1 MASAIQ
7 FLKGTALRPTVVIS
21 GRNRAL
27 AYYCLEIVHERI
39 PGWQWVKHLSAEDTS
54 PSELLLSLGTSSV
67 FGEATVIN
75 YSNAEQ
81 ASDWEPIQRYSAS
94 PTKNIT
100 LIVQANSV
108 RTTEDERWLLSSG
121 NVLNIDCGSLS
132 EESLAEFVML
142 GQVPEEDASWLVN
155 RYQGD
160 LTEII
165 RILKCYKMVGDVT
178 SGVVR
183 QICEPGSI
191 PSSPLSRYA
200 VIVTSDV
207 LTLVRQLRRRLR
219 QLVSLS
225 TALRDTR
232 GILQLSR
239 RCDIDPYIVKRLM
252 PLADGSKPEVWLG
265 KLSELIR
272 IAEYVRLGFPG
283 VRQYMEITI

>member
-1 MASAIQ
+1 M
-7 FLKGTALRPTVVIS
+7 VIS

-27 AYYCLEIVHERI
+27 SYYCLEIVQERI
-39 PGWQWVKHLSAEDTS
+39 LGWKWVKHLSAEDMP
-54 PSELLLSLGTSSV
+54 PSQLLLDLGTSAV
-67 FGEATVIN
+67 FGEATVVI
-75 YSNAEQ
+75 YSDAEL

-100 LIVQANSV
+100 LIIQANST
-108 RTTEDERWLLSSG
+108 RTKEDERWLLSNG

-132 EESLAEFVML
+132 EESLAEFIML

-165 RILKCYKMVGDVT
+165 RILKRYKMVGNAAP
-178 SGVVR
+178 GAVR
-183 QICEPGSI
+183 KMCEPGAISN
-191 PSSPLSRYA
+191 SPLSRYA
-200 VIVTSDV
+200 IIITSDV

-219 QLVSLS
+219 QLVGLS
-225 TALRDTR
+225 TALQDTR

-252 PLADGSKPEVWLG
+252 PLAEGSKPEVWLG
-265 KLSELIR
+265 KLAELIR

-283 VRQYMEITI
+283 VRQYLEITI

>member
-1 MASAIQ
+1 
-7 FLKGTALRPTVVIS
+7 
-21 GRNRAL
+21 
-27 AYYCLEIVHERI
+27 
-39 PGWQWVKHLSAEDTS
+39 VKHLSAEDTS
-54 PSELLLSLGTSSV
+54 PSELLLSLGTAAV

-75 YSNAEQ
+75 YRDAEL

-100 LIVQANSV
+100 LIVQANST
-108 RTTEDERWLLSSG
+108 RTKEDERWLLSSG

-165 RILKCYKMVGDVT
+165 RILKCYKMVGNVAP
-178 SGVVR
+178 SAVR
-183 QICEPGSI
+183 EICEPGTLS
-191 PSSPLSRYA
+191 SSPLSRYA

-207 LTLVRQLRRRLR
+207 LPLVRQLRRRLK
-219 QLVSLS
+219 QLVGLS
-225 TALRDTR
+225 TALQDTQ

-252 PLADGSKPEVWLG
+252 PLAEGSKPEMWLG
-265 KLSELIR
+265 KLAELIR
-272 IAEYVRLGFPG
+272 VAEYVRLGFPG
-283 VRQYMEITI
+283 VRQYLELVI